1 MSKNYIITLECSKDA
16 LAELIATGLE
26 RHATITKVE
35 AAIEQKP
42 EPAPAPQ
49 PESRP
54 VHRVTVQAR
63 PKRAPQPVLRG
74 AYYDGPRS
82 RISSPKKV
90 SGWDIYQVVVDC
102 FHPQKTF
109 RSRDLRMECKRAGF
123 DVSQNSASAHLN
135 RFRASGFVKKVGG
148 DRMNGFVHT
157 VCPVVTRSEFE
168 RRR

>member
-26 RHATITKVE
+26 RHATITIVE
-35 AAIEQKP
+35 AAVEQ
-42 EPAPAPQ
+42 EPAPQ
-49 PESRP
+49 PEPRP

-63 PKRAPQPVLRG
+63 PKRAPEPVLRG
-74 AYYDGPRS
+74 TYYDGPRS

-109 RSRDLRMECKRAGF
+109 RSRDLREECKRAGF
-123 DVSQNSASAHLN
+123 DVSQNSASAHLA
-135 RFRASGFVKKVGG
+135 RFREADLVKKVGG
-148 DRMNGFVHT
+148 NRMNGLVHT
-157 VCPVVTRSEFE
+157 VCPVVTRSEFD